1 MSTAAGIPNFH
12 SDEYIERMKVFLST
26 YKIPK
31 IAKKTTKLPGR
42 VAKKKTPRR
51 KPTKTKL
58 I

>member
-31 IAKKTTKLPGR
+31 IAKNTTKLPGR
-42 VAKKKTPRR
+42 VAKKTPRR